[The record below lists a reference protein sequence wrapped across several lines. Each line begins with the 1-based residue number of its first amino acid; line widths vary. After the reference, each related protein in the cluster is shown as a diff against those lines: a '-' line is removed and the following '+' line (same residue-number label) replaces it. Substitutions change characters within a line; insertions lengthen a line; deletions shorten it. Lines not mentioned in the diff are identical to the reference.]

1 MTYFIDSLETSFK
14 YLAGFQQKTLG
25 KLYPRT
31 WLYMPKVLKKQ
42 ARKTLENS
50 CQQALS
56 LKTLEQ
62 PKWAIFYW
70 VVYYYSHYLYFWRG
84 LASGLKLY
92 YWSLLILE
100 LL

>member
-1 MTYFIDSLETSFK
+1 MSLFCNIGSGDKRCSLFYINISVMTYFIDSLETSFK

-31 WLYMPKVLKKQ
+31 RLYMPKVVKKQ

-62 PKWAIFYW
+62 RK
-70 VVYYYSHYLYFWRG
+70 
-84 LASGLKLY
+84 
-92 YWSLLILE
+92 
-100 LL
+100 